1 MLVKI
6 QVQGQQLTTLFNEQL
21 VAINQL
27 IGSKKLESVSV
38 THEVEPGYAVS
49 PVTKDISVLLL
60 VKVAKPLVP
69 CCRLINPGV
78 GPREFG

>member
-1 MLVKI
+1 
-6 QVQGQQLTTLFNEQL
+6 LFNEQL

-38 THEVEPGYAVS
+38 TNEAEPGYAVS

-60 VKVAKPLVP
+60 VKVPNL
-69 CCRLINPGV
+69 RLAV
-78 GPREFG
+78 MR